1 MSTRD
6 FHDLVLTVTV
16 ESCPLDDAWLL
27 TTPAPCSILASMSHS
42 KIAALVC
49 MRQAHDERSELSGA
63 ARGVDVSFEL
73 TAGAGVD
80 LYSC

>member
-16 ESCPLDDAWLL
+16 ESCPLDDAWVL
-27 TTPAPCSILASMSHS
+27 TTRVPRKFLASMCHS
-42 KIAALVC
+42 ETTALVC
-49 MRQAHDERSELSGA
+49 MRQAHDERSELGGA
-63 ARGVDVSFEL
+63 ARGVNVSSEF
-73 TAGAGVD
+73 TARARVD